1 MDNAIRGNL
10 PGIKIANQFAIR
22 EIIYKFG
29 PISRLEIAERLG
41 LTIPTITTNISIMLQ
56 RGLLKEVES
65 PNKERSLGRKTML
78 IDFLPDSHFFIGI
91 EVRGSL
97 RRAVLTDLRGNVMAA
112 ESDDAVYA
120 DYRDALDNAALLCRR
135 LLDSSGHSFDDC
147 SGIGICTP
155 GLVDRKSGKL
165 NKHPV
170 YHWEN
175 KDISDDFRNLT
186 GYSGPI
192 IAENNAIARAFAVNL
207 LDSERVVN
215 ADTMA
220 YMYVSNG
227 IACPIIRDVKDH
239 FGSVAGDGEVGH
251 MVMDPH
257 GAECI
262 CGNHGCLETYS
273 SESAILSKARSALDE
288 GRALIL
294 SSIIGT
300 SDPDISS
307 VIKAESMG
315 DYDCISIVRSA
326 IEYLGL
332 AIANIDN
339 LVRLDCIYIE
349 SRLFDYPENKEYL
362 LKVIHRNLC
371 RMSFSGY
378 RFLFIDYDEYKSA
391 KGAAAIA
398 IIKELEKYIE

>member
-1 MDNAIRGNL
+1 MDKSIRGNL

-29 PISRLEIAERLG
+29 PISRLDIAERLG

-65 PNKERSLGRKTML
+65 HNKERLLGRKAML
-78 IDFLPDSHFFIGI
+78 VDFVPDSRFFIGI
-91 EVRGSL
+91 EIRGSL
-97 RRAVLTDLRGNVMAA
+97 RRAVLTDLRGNVIASEA
-112 ESDDAVYA
+112 DDAIYA
-120 DYRDALDNAALLCRR
+120 DYNDAMANAVLLCNH
-135 LLDSSGHSFDDC
+135 LLDTSHLSFDKC

-155 GLVDRKSGKL
+155 GLVDRNSGKL

-170 YHWEN
+170 YHWED
-175 KDISDDFRNLT
+175 KDIVDDFRTLS
-186 GYSGPI
+186 GYRGQI
-192 IAENNAIARAFAVNL
+192 TAENNAIARAFAVNL
-207 LDSERVVN
+207 FDSKRAVN

-227 IACPIIRDVKDH
+227 IACPLIRDVKDH
-239 FGSVAGDGEVGH
+239 FGSIAGDGEVGH

-257 GAECI
+257 GGECI

-273 SESAILSKARSALDE
+273 SEAAILSKARNALAE
-288 GRALIL
+288 GRALML
-294 SSIIGT
+294 ASITGD
-300 SDPDISS
+300 SEPDISD

-315 DYDCISIVRSA
+315 DYDCISIVHSA

-339 LVRLDCIYIE
+339 FVRLDCIYIE
-349 SRLFDYPENKEYL
+349 SRIFDYPENRDYL
-362 LKVIHRNLC
+362 LSVIHKNLC
-371 RMSFSGY
+371 CMSFSDY
-378 RFLFIDYDEYKSA
+378 RFSFIDYDEYKSA

-398 IIKELEKYIE
+398 VTKELERYIE